1 MYEKELAAYFEAH
14 KDEFLE
20 DLAVL
25 VAIPSVKTEPSGD
38 CPYGRNTAKALS
50 QSLSIAEKYDLY
62 TENWENYVAIVQI
75 EPGRRMLDILAH
87 LDVVAPGDGWEVT
100 KPYTMKISEGKV
112 YGRGICDDKGPTI
125 LSLYALK
132 ALVEAGKLKDKR
144 VRLIVGGDEESG
156 AWVCMK
162 RYRETE
168 ELPVCAFS
176 PDGDYPAT
184 YAEKGIMHVTV
195 SRDLDASVAPLT
207 LEGGKTYNIVPA
219 FAKAEFN
226 GKTYESEGKAAH
238 ASRPELGIN
247 ATRELC
253 KKLAADGVDHPFVK
267 LMKIADTEGWGIDF
281 EDEPSGKLTL
291 NPAISVVTPTH
302 AEVKCDLRVPVTYKP
317 EDVTAAIN
325 KTLAPLGFKAEC
337 DFVLG
342 SLYVPKDS
350 ELVTTLQR
358 VYKDCTGRDEQPISV
373 GGGTYART
381 FENAVAF
388 GPLLPGEENTNHK
401 TNECWDYSNMLLT
414 YQIIANVMEQL

>member
-1 MYEKELAAYFEAH
+1 MNTYPLNEEQMFKDLRGLMQIKTINRNCGPMTDQMPLGEGVYNALQYVAGLAEKMGFKTKMLDGYSIWIEAGEGE
-14 KDEFLE
+14 K
-20 DLAVL
+20 L
-25 VAIPSVKTEPSGD
+25 VANLCHVDTVPVEDSG
-38 CPYGRNTAKALS
+38 
-50 QSLSIAEKYDLY
+50 
-62 TENWENYVAIVQI
+62 WVADPFDATLI
-75 EPGRRMLDILAH
+75 D
-87 LDVVAPGDGWEVT
+87 
-100 KPYTMKISEGKV
+100 GKV

-132 ALVEAGKLKDKR
+132 ALVDAGKLKDKR

-195 SRDLDASVAPLT
+195 SRDLDPSITPLE

-219 FAKAEFN
+219 YASATVN
-226 GKTYESEGKAAH
+226 GKKYEAEGKAAH

-267 LMKIADTEGWGIDF
+267 LMGIADTKGWGIDF

-291 NPAISVVTPTH
+291 NPAISIVTLER
-302 AEVKCDLRVPVTYKP
+302 AEVKCDLRIPVTYKP

-325 KTLAPLGFKAEC
+325 KAVAPLGFKAEC

-358 VYKDCTGRDEQPISV
+358 VYKDCTGRDVEPISV

-381 FENAVAF
+381 FDNAVAF

-401 TNECWDYSNMLLT
+401 TNECWDYKNMLLT

>member
-1 MYEKELAAYFEAH
+1 MNHYPLDEKAMFESLRGLMQIH
-14 KDEFLE
+14 TINHNCGPVTDEMPLGE
-20 DLAVL
+20 GVYHALQYVL
-25 VAIPSVKTEPSGD
+25 
-38 CPYGRNTAKALS
+38 NL
-50 QSLSIAEKYDLY
+50 AEKMGFK
-62 TENWENYVAIVQI
+62 TK
-75 EPGRRMLDILAH
+75 MLDGYSGWIEAGEGEKMVANLCHVDTVPVEETGWKADPFDATL
-87 LDVVAPGDGWEVT
+87 LD
-100 KPYTMKISEGKV
+100 GKV

-132 ALVEAGKLKDKR
+132 ALVDAGKLKDKR

-168 ELPVCAFS
+168 EIPVCAFS

-195 SRDLDASVAPLT
+195 SRDLDASVKPIS

-219 FAKAEFN
+219 AATAVAD
-226 GKTYESEGKAAH
+226 GKTYEAEGKAAH
-238 ASRPELGIN
+238 ASRPELGVN

-253 KKLAADGVDHPFVK
+253 KKLAAAGVDHPFVR
-267 LMKIADTEGWGIDF
+267 LMEIADTKGWGIDF

-291 NPAISVVTPTH
+291 NPAISVVT
-302 AEVKCDLRVPVTYKP
+302 AESASVKCDLRVPVTIKP
-317 EDVTAAIN
+317 EQVVEAIN
-325 KTLAPLGFKAEC
+325 AKVAPLGFKAEC

-342 SLYVPKDS
+342 ALYVPKDS
-350 ELVTTLQR
+350 ALVNTLQR
-358 VYKDCTGRDEQPISV
+358 VYKDCTGRDDQPISV

-401 TNECWDYSNMLLT
+401 TNECWDYENMKLT
-414 YQIIANVMEQL
+414 YQILANVMEQL

>member
-1 MYEKELAAYFEAH
+1 MKQYPL
-14 KDEFLE
+14 DEQAMFHDLRGLMQIHTVNHNCGLVTDDMPLGE
-20 DLAVL
+20 GVYKALNYVLDLAKGMGF
-25 VAIPSVKTEPSGD
+25 KT
-38 CPYGRNTAKALS
+38 K
-50 QSLSIAEKYDLY
+50 
-62 TENWENYVAIVQI
+62 
-75 EPGRRMLDILAH
+75 MLDGYCGWIEAGQGDKMVAVLTH
-87 LDVVAPGDGWEVT
+87 VDVVPVEAEGWKADPFDAT
-100 KPYTMKISEGKV
+100 LIDGKV

-132 ALVEAGKLKDKR
+132 ALTDAGALKDKR

-162 RYRETE
+162 RYRQTE
-168 ELPVCAFS
+168 ELPVCSFS
-176 PDGDYPAT
+176 PDGDYPST
-184 YAEKGIMHVTV
+184 YAEKGIIHVTV
-195 SRDLDASVAPLT
+195 SQDLDSSVQPIE

-219 FAKAEFN
+219 SAKAVVN
-226 GKTYESEGKAAH
+226 GKTYEAEGKAAH
-238 ASRPELGIN
+238 ASRPELGIK

-267 LMKIADTEGWGIDF
+267 LMEIADTKGWGIDL
-281 EDEPSGKLTL
+281 EDEQSGKLTL
-291 NPAISVVTPTH
+291 NPAISVVTADH
-302 AEVKCDLRVPVTYKP
+302 AEVKCDLRVPVTFKP

-325 KTLAPLGFKAEC
+325 EKVAPLGFTAVC

-350 ELVTTLQR
+350 QLVTTLQR
-358 VYKDCTGRDEQPISV
+358 VYKDCTGRDDEPISV

-401 TNECWDYSNMLLT
+401 TNECWNYDNMLLT
-414 YQIIANVMEQL
+414 YQILANVIEEL

>member
-1 MYEKELAAYFEAH
+1 MNTYPLNEQEMFNDLRGLLQIHTINHNCGPGTEEMPLGEGVYNALQYVLKLAQKMGFKTKMLDGYSIWIEAGEGEK
-14 KDEFLE
+14 
-20 DLAVL
+20 L
-25 VAIPSVKTEPSGD
+25 VANLCHVDTVPVEEAG
-38 CPYGRNTAKALS
+38 
-50 QSLSIAEKYDLY
+50 
-62 TENWENYVAIVQI
+62 W
-75 EPGRRMLDILAH
+75 LADPFDAT
-87 LDVVAPGDGWEVT
+87 LID
-100 KPYTMKISEGKV
+100 GKV

-132 ALVEAGKLKDKR
+132 ALEEAGKLKDKR

-195 SRDLDASVAPLT
+195 SKDLDASVAPLT

-226 GKTYESEGKAAH
+226 GKTYEAEGKAAH

-267 LMKIADTEGWGIDF
+267 LMEIADTEGWGIDF

-401 TNECWDYSNMLLT
+401 TNECWDYNNMLLT